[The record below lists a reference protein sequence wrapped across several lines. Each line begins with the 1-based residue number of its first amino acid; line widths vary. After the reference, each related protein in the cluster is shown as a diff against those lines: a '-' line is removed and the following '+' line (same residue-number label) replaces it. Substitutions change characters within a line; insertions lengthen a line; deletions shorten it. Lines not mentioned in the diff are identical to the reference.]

1 LARPDVDS
9 PPGAKRIATIR
20 KALLNWWRPAR
31 RDLPWRPGAD
41 PYAVWV
47 SEIMLQ
53 QTRVETVK
61 PYYRR
66 FLNRFPGVG
75 SLAAARI
82 GEVLKVWEGLGY
94 YHRARN
100 LHRSARLIA
109 RRGGRLPT
117 TAREWM
123 KLPGVGRYTAAA
135 IASIAFGRDEAAL
148 DGNVARVLCRM
159 FLVRRLPSRPGVK
172 KFLESLAGRLIP
184 PGRAG
189 QWNQAMMDLGATV
202 CTPAAPRCDVC
213 PPRRSYGGVDAS

>member
-1 LARPDVDS
+1 MPCPLYRQYGISNLIRSKSGRASLAAIPRQEHAPSTRDKAVVLTGALSRLARPDVDS

-123 KLPGVGRYTAAA
+123 KLPGVGRYTA
-135 IASIAFGRDEAAL
+135 S
-148 DGNVARVLCRM
+148 
-159 FLVRRLPSRPGVK
+159 S
-172 KFLESLAGRLIP
+172 
-184 PGRAG
+184 
-189 QWNQAMMDLGATV
+189 
-202 CTPAAPRCDVC
+202 
-213 PPRRSYGGVDAS
+213 